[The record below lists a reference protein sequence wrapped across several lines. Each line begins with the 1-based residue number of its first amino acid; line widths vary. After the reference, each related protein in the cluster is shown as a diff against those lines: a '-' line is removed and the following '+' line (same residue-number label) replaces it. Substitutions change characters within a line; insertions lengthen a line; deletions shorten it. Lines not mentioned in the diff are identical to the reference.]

1 MKSKEKKRGR
11 SKENLIFA
19 FSLILIIGIF
29 AVPMYCNAEKK
40 FQLEAE
46 IADVQART
54 KEAEEYN
61 KELQNQ
67 IKYSDEDEYVEKIAR
82 EKLNMVMPD
91 EIIFIDKNK

>member
-1 MKSKEKKRGR
+1 MKNKAKKRGR

-29 AVPMYCNAEKK
+29 AVPMYCSAEKK

-61 KELQNQ
+61 QELQNQ

>member
-1 MKSKEKKRGR
+1 MKSKAKKKGK

-29 AVPMYCNAEKK
+29 AVPMYCSAEKK

-46 IADVQART
+46 IAEVQSLT
-54 KEAEEYN
+54 SDAEEYN
-61 KELQNQ
+61 QELQNQ
-67 IKYSDEDEYVEKIAR
+67 IKYGDEDEYVEKIAR

-91 EIIFIDKNK
+91 EIIFVDKNK

>member
-1 MKSKEKKRGR
+1 MKSKAKKRGR

-61 KELQNQ
+61 QELQNQ